1 MQEKQVSGCKL
12 QVTSC
17 ELKNT
22 IQRKMQDGKI
32 VMSDEEEN

>member
-1 MQEKQVSGCKL
+1 MQEKQVSG
-12 QVTSC
+12 C